1 MGKHLVHDQQLAP
14 SSDHPTKGG
23 FLDKM
28 ILKLELRGQ
37 NGEGQGKGNR
47 KHPDK
52 VENIYERVGKRDKSR
67 MMKSEDC
74 K

>member
-1 MGKHLVHDQQLAP
+1 
-14 SSDHPTKGG
+14 
-23 FLDKM
+23 M

-37 NGEGQGKGNR
+37 NEEGQGKGDRN
-47 KHPDK
+47 HPEK
-52 VENIYERVGKRDKSR
+52 VETIYERVDKREKSR